1 MQIPGR
7 QTEEPPRQ
15 NRSVL
20 GVSCRSDP
28 VRGAVRGVVGGVI
41 ATAMMTLYR
50 FPLFRALPPTA
61 EFWATFVRGGE
72 PEQYPVAALVLHFA
86 YGGAAGGVFGLAFS
100 QLSFRTE
107 RGRRLWAL
115 GLSLAYGLALSVFGS
130 RVLLSRLLG
139 EELEPDERAIFHVGH
154 VIYGLTL
161 GTWMSSR
168 ERAGDVY
175 E

>member
-1 MQIPGR
+1 MRVPGR

-15 NRSVL
+15 NRSMPD
-20 GVSCRSDP
+20 VSVRSAI
-28 VRGAVRGVVGGVI
+28 VEGTVRGVVGGLI
-41 ATAMMTLYR
+41 ATALMTLYR

-61 EFWATFVRGGE
+61 EFWAAFVRGGE
-72 PEQYPVAALVLHFA
+72 PEQYPVAGLVLHFA
-86 YGGAAGGVFGLAFS
+86 YGATAGGVFGLVFS
-100 QLSFRTE
+100 QLSFRSE
-107 RGRRLWAL
+107 RDRRLWAI

-139 EELEPDERAIFHVGH
+139 EEPEPDERAVFHVGH

-175 E
+175 D